1 MKNDNLIDRGGE
13 LEQLSTQQ
21 LDHMLQAEL
30 QKEDAD
36 PTEVRAILKVLEE
49 REKNMPT
56 QMDDVDQL
64 AWQKYQSR
72 VKEDSDKP
80 VKKQKWILRAACI
93 AAVLCVLSV
102 AVSYNVEAESFWG
115 RIVRWT
121 DSILEIFSPE
131 APSSEEEVYSFRTN
145 HPGLQQV
152 YDAVTGLGVTEPVV
166 PMWLPEGYELVF
178 CEKMNSTNK
187 MTLLAGFQS
196 GKKVINYNVAVYS
209 EGVANQYQKDEAEKK
224 VVDID
229 SVSHHIVRNIDTW
242 VVVWTKENIECS
254 ISIDCQEDEL
264 YKVLRSIYDKEEAS

>member
-1 MKNDNLIDRGGE
+1 MKNDNLTDREEE

-21 LDHMLQAEL
+21 LDNMLQAKL

-166 PMWLPEGYELVF
+166 PMWLPEGYTLAF
-178 CEKMNSTNK
+178 CEKFNTENK
-187 MTLLAGFQS
+187 TTLVAVFETGE
-196 GKKVINYNVAVYS
+196 KMINYNVAIYS
-209 EGVANQYQKDEAEKK
+209 EGVPNKYQKDESEMKS
-224 VVDID
+224 IEIQG
-229 SVSHHIVRNIDTW
+229 VSHHTVRNINTW

>member
-1 MKNDNLIDRGGE
+1 MKNDNLTDREEE

-21 LDHMLQAEL
+21 LDHMLQAKL

-80 VKKQKWILRAACI
+80 IKKQKWILRAACI

-131 APSSEEEVYSFRTN
+131 APSSEEEITPLTTPS
-145 HPGLQQV
+145 
-152 YDAVTGLGVTEPVV
+152 
-166 PMWLPEGYELVF
+166 
-178 CEKMNSTNK
+178 STITSAMK
-187 MTLLAGFQS
+187 A
-196 GKKVINYNVAVYS
+196 
-209 EGVANQYQKDEAEKK
+209 
-224 VVDID
+224 
-229 SVSHHIVRNIDTW
+229 
-242 VVVWTKENIECS
+242 
-254 ISIDCQEDEL
+254 
-264 YKVLRSIYDKEEAS
+264 

>member
-1 MKNDNLIDRGGE
+1 MKNDNLTDREEE

-21 LDHMLQAEL
+21 LDHMLQAKL

-80 VKKQKWILRAACI
+80 IKKQKWILRAACI

-178 CEKMNSTNK
+178 CQEINTKNK
-187 MTLLAGFQS
+187 TTLMAGFQNDEKMIS
-196 GKKVINYNVAVYS
+196 YNVAVYS

-229 SVSHHIVRNIDTW
+229 SVSHYIVRNYDFW
-242 VVVWTKENIECS
+242 VAVWTKENIECS